1 MIYLSIL
8 LAESVQLHRLRPWV
22 EAVHDQISMSVT
34 HIFHKQLVAPRE
46 KTQHSFQ
53 SNKSYKIMKTICLK
67 VKVKIMH
74 LLKLKYVY
82 YYKPIGVIFT
92 IIATVL
98 TFLII
103 CILTK
108 LHTCLS

>member
-1 MIYLSIL
+1 MIYQSIL

-22 EAVHDQISMSVT
+22 EAVYDQISMSVM
-34 HIFHKQLVAPRE
+34 HILHKQLVAPRE
-46 KTQHSFQ
+46 KAQHSFQ
-53 SNKSYKIMKTICLK
+53 SNKSYKIMKTIC
-67 VKVKIMH
+67 KVKIMH

-92 IIATVL
+92 IIAAVL

-103 CILTK
+103 
-108 LHTCLS
+108 